1 MEKDKSK
8 DFIQGR
14 GAQMNTENRFSSRSY
29 ISIPELE
36 DEFPDSDQKTRIHK
50 VTARTIVNE
59 VPSEDLPFR
68 YSMNPYQGCE
78 HGCVYCYARNTH
90 NYWGYSAGLE
100 FEQNILVKHNA
111 AELLH
116 KQLSSKKWEPSPIV
130 MSGNTDCYQPVE
142 KKLEITRSLLKVF
155 LRHRHPVSIITK
167 NALILRDLDLLTQLN
182 KDHLVHV
189 AISINCLDE
198 EIRNLLEPRTSTIRN
213 RLRTVEILSDNG
225 IPVTVM
231 IAPVIPGLTDYDILN
246 VAKKAAES
254 GASNIF
260 YQIVRLNGDVSGVFE
275 DWVKKALPGKADKIL
290 NRIADCHNGKLN
302 DSRTGKRLKGE
313 GNIAEVIRKQFELG
327 KKLYFKDKKLPPL
340 NTQLYKE
347 LKDPQLKLF

>member
-1 MEKDKSK
+1 MDNNNNKDY
-8 DFIQGR
+8 IQGR
-14 GAQMNTENRFSSRSY
+14 GAQVNTENRFVSKSY
-29 ISIPELE
+29 VSIPELE
-36 DEFPDSDQKTRIHK
+36 DEKFEVDQKTKIHNVVAK
-50 VTARTIVNE
+50 TIVNE
-59 VPSEDLPFR
+59 VTSDDLPFK

-100 FEQNILVKHNA
+100 FEQNILVKKNA

-116 KQLSSKKWEPSPIV
+116 KQLSSKKWDPSPIV

-142 KKLEITRSLLKVF
+142 KKLEITRALLKVL

-167 NALILRDLDLLTQLN
+167 NALILRDLDLLEQLN
-182 KDHLVHV
+182 KDQLVHV

-198 EIRNLLEPRTSTIRN
+198 DIRSLLEPRTSTIRN
-213 RLRTVEILSDNG
+213 RLNTVEVLSKYN

-246 VAKKAAES
+246 VAKKASEV
-254 GASNIF
+254 GASNIL
-260 YQIVRLNGDVSGVFE
+260 YQIVRLNGDVSGIFE
-275 DWVKKALPGKADKIL
+275 DWVRKAMPDRADKIL
-290 NRIADCHNGKLN
+290 KRIADCHGGSLN
-302 DSRTGKRLKGE
+302 DSRMGKRLKGE

-327 KKLYFKDKKLPPL
+327 KRLYFKDKTTPPL
-340 NTQLYKE
+340 NIQLYKD
-347 LKDPQLKLF
+347 LRDPQLKLF